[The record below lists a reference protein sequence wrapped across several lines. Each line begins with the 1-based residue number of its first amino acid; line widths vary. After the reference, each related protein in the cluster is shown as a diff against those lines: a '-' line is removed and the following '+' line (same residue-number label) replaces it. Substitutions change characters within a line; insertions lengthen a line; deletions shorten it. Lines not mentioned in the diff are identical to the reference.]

1 VLLEGPDLAQ
11 RVRELRPDGADAVLD
26 LIGNTVVLD
35 SLQAV
40 RRGGRVCEAGW
51 LGGLAPIA
59 SFNPMLQMPS
69 GVHFSLFGSF
79 MFGAPAFP
87 LSLVPMQTIVDR
99 VASGAYR
106 ARPARVFR
114 FDQIQDAHRLMESSE
129 ANGKIVVALA

>member
-1 VLLEGPDLAQ
+1 
-11 RVRELRPDGADAVLD
+11 
-26 LIGNTVVLD
+26 
-35 SLQAV
+35 
-40 RRGGRVCEAGW
+40 
-51 LGGLAPIA
+51 
-59 SFNPMLQMPS
+59 MLQMPS